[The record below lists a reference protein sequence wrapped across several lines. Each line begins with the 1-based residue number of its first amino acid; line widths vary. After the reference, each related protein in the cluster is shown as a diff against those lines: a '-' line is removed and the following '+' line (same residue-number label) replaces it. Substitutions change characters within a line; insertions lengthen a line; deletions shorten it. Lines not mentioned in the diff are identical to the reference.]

1 MKKLVALTL
10 ALMLALCAC
19 VANAEETT
27 DDRKEIVMGALSLLN
42 MSEEEYFAKEKGK
55 IIALRYLAEQGA
67 YHSQKDV
74 SAMPEDGRVV
84 FYDTLNAMLMA
95 LEAGEISSAEVP
107 QCTADYLLA
116 HNDKLMARGSY
127 DLSNAD
133 DFTKQVAYRLGVGFS
148 FMTTEDKTALRDEL
162 DAALTEMKDDGT
174 LDALIKDYITDAVSG
189 EPEPVA
195 FTQTDGETVKVA
207 VTGAL
212 PPMDYVA
219 ADGTPAGFN
228 TAILAEL
235 GKRLNKN
242 FELVVVDSV
251 GRATALAS
259 GNVDLVFWTNGTDGR
274 NIGGRQTK
282 EEHEA
287 FLSTLNQEQLDLML
301 SIGGGIDYIK
311 TQNKDIPDG
320 TITTQPYFSDLL
332 IPVAMK

>member
-1 MKKLVALTL
+1 MPAGRPV
-10 ALMLALCAC
+10 
-19 VANAEETT
+19 
-27 DDRKEIVMGALSLLN
+27 
-42 MSEEEYFAKEKGK
+42 F
-55 IIALRYLAEQGA
+55 RY
-67 YHSQKDV
+67 
-74 SAMPEDGRVV
+74 
-84 FYDTLNAMLMA
+84 YDTLNAMLMA

-107 QCTADYLLA
+107 RCTADYLLA
-116 HNDKLMARGSY
+116 QNDKLMARGTF

-133 DFTKQVAYRLGVGFS
+133 DFTKRVAYRAGVGFT
-148 FMTTEDKTALRDEL
+148 FMTTEDRAALRDEI
-162 DAALTEMKDDGT
+162 DEALTEMKDDGT
-174 LDALIKDYITDAVSG
+174 LDALIQTYITDAVNG

-235 GKRLNKN
+235 GVRLNKN

-259 GNVDLVFWTNGTDGR
+259 GNVDLVFWTNGSDGR
-274 NIGGRQTK
+274 SKGGRQTA
-282 EEHEA
+282 EEHETYVEKRKSIA
-287 FLSTLNQEQLDLML
+287 SEEHSALMHA
-301 SIGGGIDYIK
+301 IGEGIDYIK
-311 TQNKDIPDG
+311 TQNMDIPDG